1 SPPANTTPFLFYPWN
16 PGNATQQTNVSNRR
30 SFLEAT
36 MDIKSVGGSIP
47 IPDDSNQIE
56 PGNQT
61 PASPTPE
68 ETSQPLSE
76 PSKESKNVLSNL
88 NLEGQMMRGR
98 LENLLPMGQEPQL
111 DSESQK
117 LGTTFDQVLHPAD
130 QMRADNAQ
138 GTLKLGSKPVSVSEG
153 DLDKFQ
159 VRHIKMGQ
167 PEHIVVSTFP
177 NGVGISRGYD
187 PNLMPPP
194 GGKTTEMPNG

>member
-1 SPPANTTPFLFYPWN
+1 
-16 PGNATQQTNVSNRR
+16 
-30 SFLEAT
+30 
-36 MDIKSVGGSIP
+36 
-47 IPDDSNQIE
+47 
-56 PGNQT
+56 
-61 PASPTPE
+61 
-68 ETSQPLSE
+68 
-76 PSKESKNVLSNL
+76 
-88 NLEGQMMRGR
+88 EGQMMRGR

-194 GGKTTEMPNG
+194 GGKTTEMPNGDLVAKDANGHVAAKYVKADKSLHVFTNHGEFIEKNDWSVSFKSSDGTKDWQSLHKGGPIPGSKLGDYGVQTTDRSVKF